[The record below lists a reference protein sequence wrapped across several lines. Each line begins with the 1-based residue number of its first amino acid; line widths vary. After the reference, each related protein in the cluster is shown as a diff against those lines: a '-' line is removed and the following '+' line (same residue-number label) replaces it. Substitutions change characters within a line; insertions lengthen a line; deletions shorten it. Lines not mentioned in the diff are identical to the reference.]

1 MCHWEDRYNGRLLE
15 GAEEIGLDVG
25 WKRLL
30 PSPKLAH
37 LIISR
42 VFRGLK
48 P

>member
-1 MCHWEDRYNGRLLE
+1 VCEWEDRYNGRLLE
-15 GAEEIGLDVG
+15 GAEEIGLDVR
-25 WKRLL
+25 WKSLL
-30 PSPKLAH
+30 PSSKLTH